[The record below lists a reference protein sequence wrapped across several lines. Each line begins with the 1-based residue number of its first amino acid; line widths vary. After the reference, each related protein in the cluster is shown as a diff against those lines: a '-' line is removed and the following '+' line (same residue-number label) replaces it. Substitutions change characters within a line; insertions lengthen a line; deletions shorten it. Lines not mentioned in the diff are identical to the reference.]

1 MIKILVFTH
10 GELGAEM
17 LKTAESII
25 GAQAEAYVFPKELE
39 DGLVGVSKQV
49 GQIID
54 KIKNDDGILIL
65 TDMAG
70 GTPTNASLPFSRNE
84 KVEIVT
90 GMNLYMLIS
99 AFMNREVLP
108 LRELAGKITE
118 DAKKNITNAGEIF
131 LNKFKG

>member
-1 MIKILVFTH
+1 MIKILIFTH
-10 GELGAEM
+10 SELGPAM

-25 GAQAEAYVFPKELE
+25 GDQVDAYVFPKELE
-39 DGLVGVSKQV
+39 NSLNGVSKKV
-49 GQIID
+49 GELIA
-54 KIKNDDGILIL
+54 KVKNEDGVLIL

-70 GTPTNASLPFSRNE
+70 GTPTNASLPFAKDE

-99 AFMNREVLP
+99 AFINRETMGLK
-108 LRELAGKITE
+108 ELAEKVIE

-131 LNKFKG
+131 LNRFKS